1 LLLSQDL
8 KKVQPWNQAAARCV
22 WKKEQETDAGGWQVD
37 AWRAGTIQ
45 VHSAASSFRPHSSF
59 VRQKVAALSSLREAS
74 VAPSRKSKR
83 FWIWLAA
90 AVVVVVALLGI
101 GAARLTRGSGI
112 DLNKLAKV
120 TRADVARS
128 VVATGK
134 IQPITKVEVKSKASG
149 IVEKLY
155 VDINNQVHKGQQLAQ
170 LDQQEIVAQVEAQRA
185 QLAAAEANV
194 STYQANIEQDKV
206 NAAAPDLPM
215 YKATLD
221 RNLEMQKLGIV
232 SRQALD
238 DANKDY
244 LAALT
249 RRDSAKAQIGV
260 DAARLKQARAQVLQ
274 AQASL
279 KQLEEQLSY
288 TTIVAPMDGVIL
300 SRDVE
305 IGDAVSS
312 ILVLGSTATLV
323 MTEGDINQVYVQGKV
338 DEADI
343 AHVYMSQPARIK
355 VESFRDRVFNGKVT
369 KIAPLGV
376 EKDNVTTF
384 EVRVS
389 IDNPGGELKANM
401 TANAEIILDEHKGV
415 LTVPESA
422 VIYDSQK
429 KATVE
434 VPDKKQKE
442 GKRKVPVTVG
452 LSNGSVTEILSG
464 LKEGDSVVL
473 QQ

>member
-1 LLLSQDL
+1 MAA
-8 KKVQPWNQAAARCV
+8 KK
-22 WKKEQETDAGGWQVD
+22 
-37 AWRAGTIQ
+37 
-45 VHSAASSFRPHSSF
+45 
-59 VRQKVAALSSLREAS
+59 
-74 VAPSRKSKR
+74 KR
-83 FWIWLAA
+83 RLWIWVTLG
-90 AVVVVVALLGI
+90 VVVVVI
-101 GAARLTRGSGI
+101 GGGVAVARMVSGSSIDPNKIAKATRG
-112 DLNKLAKV
+112 
-120 TRADVARS
+120 DVARS

-149 IVEKLY
+149 IVEQLF
-155 VDINNQVHKGQQLAQ
+155 VDINNKVHKGQPLAQ
-170 LDQQEIVAQVEAQRA
+170 LDQQEIVAQVEAQKA

-194 STYQANIEQDKV
+194 GTFDANIEQDKV

-215 YKATLD
+215 YKTTLD
-221 RNLEMQKLGIV
+221 RNLQMQKEGVV
-232 SRQALD
+232 SQQALD
-238 DANKDY
+238 NANKDY
-244 LAALT
+244 LAALNK
-249 RRDSAKAQIGV
+249 RDGAKAQIGV
-260 DAARLKQARAQVLQ
+260 DMAKLKQAKAQVLQ
-274 AQASL
+274 SDASL

-312 ILVLGSTATLV
+312 ILVLGSTATLIF
-323 MTEGDINQVYVQGKV
+323 TEGDTSQVYVQGKV

-343 AHVYMSQPARIK
+343 AHVYMNQPARIK

-401 TANAEIILDEHKGV
+401 TANAEILLDEHKGV
-415 LTVPESA
+415 LTVPENA
-422 VIYDSQK
+422 VMYDPQK
-429 KATVE
+429 NATVE
-434 VPDKKQKE
+434 IPDKSNKE
-442 GKRKVPVTVG
+442 GKRKIQVKVG

-464 LKEGDSVVL
+464 LKEGDQVIL

>member
-1 LLLSQDL
+1 M
-8 KKVQPWNQAAARCV
+8 AAA
-22 WKKEQETDAGGWQVD
+22 K
-37 AWRAGTIQ
+37 
-45 VHSAASSFRPHSSF
+45 
-59 VRQKVAALSSLREAS
+59 
-74 VAPSRKSKR
+74 KSKK
-83 FWIWLAA
+83 FWIWLSIGL
-90 AVVVVVALLGI
+90 VVVVGGGGLVLARMAA
-101 GAARLTRGSGI
+101 GASI
-112 DLNKLAKV
+112 DSNKLARV
-120 TRADVARS
+120 TRGDVARS

-149 IVEKLY
+149 IVERLF
-155 VDINNQVHKGQQLAQ
+155 VDINNKVHKGQPLAQ

-194 STYQANIEQDKV
+194 GTYEANIEQDKV

-215 YKATLD
+215 YKTTLD
-221 RNLEMQKLGIV
+221 RNMQMQKEGIV
-232 SRQALD
+232 SRQILD

-260 DAARLKQARAQVLQ
+260 DTAKLKQARAQVMQ
-274 AQASL
+274 NQASL
-279 KQLEEQLSY
+279 KQLEEQYSY
-288 TTIVAPMDGVIL
+288 TTITAPMDGVIL

-323 MTEGDINQVYVQGKV
+323 MTEGDTTQVYVQGKV

-343 AHVYMSQPARIK
+343 AHVYMNQPARIK
-355 VESFRDRVFNGKVT
+355 VESFRDRAFNGKVT

-401 TANAEIILDEHKGV
+401 TANAEILLDEHKGV
-415 LTVPESA
+415 LTVPENT
-422 VIYDSQK
+422 VIYDGQK
-429 KATVE
+429 NASVE
-434 VPDKKQKE
+434 VPDKSQKE
-442 GKRKVPVTVG
+442 GKRKVAVKVG

-464 LKEGDSVVL
+464 LKEGDQVVL

>member
-1 LLLSQDL
+1 M
-8 KKVQPWNQAAARCV
+8 
-22 WKKEQETDAGGWQVD
+22 
-37 AWRAGTIQ
+37 
-45 VHSAASSFRPHSSF
+45 AAS
-59 VRQKVAALSSLREAS
+59 
-74 VAPSRKSKR
+74 RKGKK
-83 FWIWLAA
+83 FWIWLSAGVL
-90 AVVVVVALLGI
+90 VVLLLAGL
-101 GAARLTRGSGI
+101 GLARMAKGSGV
-112 DLNKLAKV
+112 DANRLAKV
-120 TRADVARS
+120 TRGDVARS

-155 VDINNQVHKGQQLAQ
+155 VDINNKVTKGQQLAQ
-170 LDQQEIVAQVEAQRA
+170 LDQQEIQAQVEAQRA
-185 QLAAAEANV
+185 QLGSAQANVGTYEANV
-194 STYQANIEQDKV
+194 EQDKV

-221 RNLEMQKLGIV
+221 RNLEMQKEGIV

-249 RRDSAKAQIGV
+249 RRDSSKAQIGV
-260 DAARLKQARAQVLQ
+260 DTARLKQARAQVQQ
-274 AQASL
+274 AEASL
-279 KQLEEQLSY
+279 KQLEEQLGY

-323 MTEGDINQVYVQGKV
+323 MTEGDVNEVYVDGKV

-343 AHVYMSQPARIK
+343 AHVYMGQPARIK
-355 VESFRDRVFNGKVT
+355 VESFRDRIFNGKVT
-369 KIAPLGV
+369 KISPMGV

-389 IDNPGGELKANM
+389 INNPGGELKALM
-401 TANAEIILDEHKGV
+401 TANAEILLDEHKGV
-415 LTVPESA
+415 LTVPENA
-422 VIYDSQK
+422 VMYDSQK
-429 KATVE
+429 NASVQ
-434 VPDKKQKE
+434 VPDKKQKD
-442 GKRKVPVTVG
+442 GTRKVAVTVG
-452 LSNGSVTEILSG
+452 LSNGSVTEITGG
-464 LKEGDSVVL
+464 LKEGDQVVL

>member
-1 LLLSQDL
+1 M
-8 KKVQPWNQAAARCV
+8 AA
-22 WKKEQETDAGGWQVD
+22 
-37 AWRAGTIQ
+37 
-45 VHSAASSFRPHSSF
+45 
-59 VRQKVAALSSLREAS
+59 
-74 VAPSRKSKR
+74 SRKSKK
-83 FWIWLAA
+83 FWIWLS
-90 AVVVVVALLGI
+90 VGGVVVVALAGVGL
-101 GAARLTRGSGI
+101 ARLVSGTTI
-112 DLNKLAKV
+112 DPNKLGKV
-120 TRADVARS
+120 TRGDVARS

-155 VDINNQVHKGQQLAQ
+155 VDINYKVQKGQPLAQ
-170 LDQQEIVAQVEAQRA
+170 LDQQEIVAQVQAQRA
-185 QLAAAEANV
+185 QLAATEANV
-194 STYQANIEQDKV
+194 LTYEANIEQDKV
-206 NAAAPDLPM
+206 NANAPDLPM

-221 RNLEMQKLGIV
+221 RNLEMQRQGIV

-260 DAARLKQARAQVLQ
+260 DSAKLKQARAQVQ
-274 AQASL
+274 QSQASL

-312 ILVLGSTATLV
+312 ILVLGSNATLV
-323 MTEGDINQVYVQGKV
+323 MTEGDINEVYVQGKV

-343 AHVYMSQPARIK
+343 AHVYMAQPARIK
-355 VESFRDRVFNGKVT
+355 VESFRDRIFQGKVT

-415 LTVPESA
+415 LMVPESA
-422 VIYDSQK
+422 VMYDKEK
-429 KATVE
+429 KASVE
-434 VPDKKQKE
+434 IPDKKQKD
-442 GKRKVPVTVG
+442 GKHKVAVTVG
-452 LSNGSVTEILSG
+452 LSNGSVTELLSG
-464 LKEGDSVVL
+464 LKEGDQVVL

>member
-1 LLLSQDL
+1 MIVLG
-8 KKVQPWNQAAARCV
+8 VMAARMV
-22 WKKEQETDAGGWQVD
+22 K
-37 AWRAGTIQ
+37 GTQ
-45 VHSAASSFRPHSSF
+45 
-59 VRQKVAALSSLREAS
+59 
-74 VAPSRKSKR
+74 
-83 FWIWLAA
+83 
-90 AVVVVVALLGI
+90 
-101 GAARLTRGSGI
+101 I
-112 DLNKLAKV
+112 DPNKLAKAQ
-120 TRADVARS
+120 RGDVARS

-149 IVEKLY
+149 IVQQLF
-155 VDINNQVHKGQQLAQ
+155 VDINNRVHKGQKLAL

-194 STYQANIEQDKV
+194 ATYEANIEQDKV

-221 RNLEMQKLGIV
+221 RSLQMQKEGIV

-260 DAARLKQARAQVLQ
+260 DAAKLKQAKAQVQ
-274 AQASL
+274 QSQASL

-288 TTIVAPMDGVIL
+288 TTITAPMDGVVL

-343 AHVYMSQPARIK
+343 AHVYMGQTARIK
-355 VESFRDRVFNGKVT
+355 VESFRDRLFNGKVT

-401 TANAEIILDEHKGV
+401 TANAEIMLDEHKGV
-415 LTVPESA
+415 LTVPENA
-422 VIYDSQK
+422 VNYDAQK
-429 KATVE
+429 NAFVQI
-434 VPDKKQKE
+434 PDKNQKD
-442 GKRKVPVTVG
+442 GTRKLAVKVG
-452 LSNGSVTEILSG
+452 LSNGSVTEIVSG
-464 LKEGDSVVL
+464 LKEGEQVVL

>member
-1 LLLSQDL
+1 
-8 KKVQPWNQAAARCV
+8 V
-22 WKKEQETDAGGWQVD
+22 
-37 AWRAGTIQ
+37 
-45 VHSAASSFRPHSSF
+45 AAS
-59 VRQKVAALSSLREAS
+59 K
-74 VAPSRKSKR
+74 KSKK
-83 FWIWLAA
+83 FWIWLSIGVALVVLVA
-90 AVVVVVALLGI
+90 AVGLV
-101 GAARLTRGSGI
+101 RLVKGTTI
-112 DLNKLAKV
+112 DPNKLAKV
-120 TRADVARS
+120 TRGDVARS

-134 IQPITKVEVKSKASG
+134 IQPITEVEVKSKASG

-155 VDINNQVHKGQQLAQ
+155 VDINYVVKKGQQLAQ
-170 LDQQEIVAQVEAQRA
+170 LDQEEIQAQVAAQRA
-185 QLAAAEANV
+185 QLASAEANV
-194 STYQANIEQDKV
+194 STLEASIEQDKV

-221 RNLEMQKLGIV
+221 RNLEMQKEGIV
-232 SRQALD
+232 SKQALD

-260 DAARLKQARAQVLQ
+260 DSAKLKQARAQVMQ
-274 AQASL
+274 SQASL
-279 KQLEEQLSY
+279 KQLEEQLGY

-323 MTEGDINQVYVQGKV
+323 MTEGDTTEVYVQGKV

-355 VESFRDRVFNGKVT
+355 VESFRDRLFYGKVT
-369 KIAPLGV
+369 KIAPMGV

-389 IDNPGGELKANM
+389 INNPGGELKANM
-401 TANAEIILDEHKGV
+401 TANAEILLDEHKGV
-415 LTVPESA
+415 LTVPENA
-422 VIYDSQK
+422 VVYDNQK
-429 KATVE
+429 NASVE
-434 VPDKKQKE
+434 IPDKKQKD
-442 GKRKVPVTVG
+442 GTRKIPVKVG
-452 LSNGSVTEILSG
+452 LSNGAVTEVVSG
-464 LKEGDSVVL
+464 LKEGDQVVL

>member
-1 LLLSQDL
+1 M
-8 KKVQPWNQAAARCV
+8 
-22 WKKEQETDAGGWQVD
+22 
-37 AWRAGTIQ
+37 
-45 VHSAASSFRPHSSF
+45 AASR
-59 VRQKVAALSSLREAS
+59 RDK
-74 VAPSRKSKR
+74 K
-83 FWIWLAA
+83 FWIWVSVGVVLLAGL
-90 AVVVVVALLGI
+90 VWGGIAL
-101 GAARLTRGSGI
+101 ARLVKGSPI
-112 DLNKLAKV
+112 DPNRLAKV
-120 TRADVARS
+120 TRGDVTRS
-128 VVATGK
+128 VVATGQ

-149 IVEKLY
+149 IVQELY
-155 VDINNQVHKGQQLAQ
+155 VDINNQVKKGQKLAQ
-170 LDQQEIVAQVEAQRA
+170 LDQQEILAQVDAQKA
-185 QLAAAEANV
+185 QLASAEANV
-194 STYQANIEQDKV
+194 SAFEANIEQDKV
-206 NAAAPDLPM
+206 NASAPDLSM

-221 RNLEMQKLGIV
+221 RNQEMRKEGLV
-232 SRQALD
+232 SQQALD
-238 DANKDY
+238 DTNKDY

-249 RRDSAKAQIGV
+249 RRNAAQAQIGV
-260 DAARLKQARAQVLQ
+260 DTAKLKQARAQVLQ
-274 AQASL
+274 SQASL

-343 AHVYMSQPARIK
+343 AHVYMDQPARIK
-355 VESFRDRVFNGKVT
+355 VESFRDRTFNGKVT

-401 TANAEIILDEHKGV
+401 TANAEILLDEHKGV
-415 LTVPESA
+415 LTVPENA
-422 VIYDSQK
+422 VMYDNQK
-429 KATVE
+429 NASVQA
-434 VPDKKQKE
+434 PDSKQKD
-442 GKRKVPVTVG
+442 GWRKVAVKVG
-452 LSNGSVTEILSG
+452 LSNGSVTEIVSG
-464 LKEGDSVVL
+464 LKEGQQVIL

>member
-1 LLLSQDL
+1 
-8 KKVQPWNQAAARCV
+8 
-22 WKKEQETDAGGWQVD
+22 
-37 AWRAGTIQ
+37 
-45 VHSAASSFRPHSSF
+45 
-59 VRQKVAALSSLREAS
+59 VAA
-74 VAPSRKSKR
+74 SRKSKR
-83 FWIWLAA
+83 FWIWLGSGA
-90 AVVVVVALLGI
+90 AVVVLLLGFALVRMAK
-101 GAARLTRGSGI
+101 GPSI
-112 DLNKLAKV
+112 DPNKLAKV
-120 TRADVARS
+120 TRGDVARS

-134 IQPITKVEVKSKASG
+134 IQPITKVVVKSKASG

-155 VDINNQVHKGQQLAQ
+155 VDINDRVKKGQPLAQ
-170 LDQQEIVAQVEAQRA
+170 LDQVEILAQVNAQRA
-185 QLAAAEANV
+185 QLGAAEANV
-194 STYQANIEQDKV
+194 ATYVANIEQDKV

-221 RNLEMQKLGIV
+221 RNLEMQKAGIV
-232 SRQALD
+232 SHQALD

-249 RRDSAKAQIGV
+249 RRDSSKAQIGV

-274 AQASL
+274 ADASL

-288 TTIVAPMDGVIL
+288 TTIVAPMDGEIL

-305 IGDAVSS
+305 IGAAVSS

-323 MTEGDINQVYVQGKV
+323 MTEGDTSEVYVQGKV

-343 AHVYMSQPARIK
+343 AHVYMGQPARIK
-355 VESFRDRVFNGKVT
+355 VESFRDRLFYGKVT
-369 KIAPLGV
+369 KISPMGV

-389 IDNPGGELKANM
+389 INNASGELKAQM
-401 TANAEIILDEHKGV
+401 TANAEIMLDEHKGV
-415 LTVPESA
+415 LSVPENA
-422 VIYDSQK
+422 VSYDK
-429 KATVE
+429 DKNATVD
-434 VPDKKQKE
+434 VPDKSKKD
-442 GKRKVPVTVG
+442 GTRKVAVKVG

-464 LKEGDSVVL
+464 LKEGDQVVL